1 VPRMTAAAPSA
12 RAQSR
17 GLRRAV
23 PRGLLEE
30 RWRSATRAMEEAGYD
45 ALLIAGRGMIMQYG
59 NVHYFGGYPLFLFH
73 GYAVLTPGEPAALV
87 LNRRDQE
94 LAANYG
100 VGDLVWR
107 AGGDEDITY
116 GLRPSAGLAQPL
128 SELLSHRGLAA
139 ARIGIVGV
147 GESMPVS
154 EYRALTALLP
164 DVDLDEADALTA
176 TIKAVKSEAEL
187 ALFRDAVE
195 LVDDA
200 FSLFPGL
207 VQAGADELEITAE
220 VERAVRAHG
229 VLHSI
234 TRVLPGLMNARP
246 PISRQLVPNELVTCY
261 VEFVAPNGFWAE
273 KGACFALGELPARW
287 QEVYDASELAF
298 EAAERLLTPG
308 TRVSDVAAAVW
319 DVAREAGCDIGMQI
333 GHGVGVD
340 HDLPLLDL
348 HSDLELAEG
357 MVIAVHPL
365 MQDGEYGAFTI
376 DQYTVTGSG
385 PLRHSRFPRRLYRV

>member
-1 VPRMTAAAPSA
+1 MAD
-12 RAQSR
+12 
-17 GLRRAV
+17 
-23 PRGLLEE
+23 
-30 RWRSATRAMEEAGYD
+30 AGYD

-73 GYAVLTPGEPAALV
+73 GYALLTPGEPAALV

-94 LAANYG
+94 LAASNG

-107 AGGDEDITY
+107 GGIEEDITY

-128 SELLSHRGLAA
+128 GELLSHRGLDSAK
-139 ARIGIVGV
+139 IGTVGL
-147 GESMPVS
+147 GESMPVN
-154 EYRALTALLP
+154 EYRALTAMLP
-164 DVDLDEADALTA
+164 NVDLDEADALTA
-176 TIKAVKSEAEL
+176 AIKAVKSEPEL
-187 ALFRDAVE
+187 ELYREAVA

-200 FSLFPGL
+200 FSLFPAL

-220 VERAVRAHG
+220 VEREVRAHG

-246 PISRQLVPNELVTCY
+246 PISRRLVPNELVTCY
-261 VEFVAPNGFWAE
+261 VEFVSPNGFWAE

-287 QEVYDASELAF
+287 QEVYDASDRAF

-319 DVAREAGCDIGMQI
+319 EVAREAGCEIGMQI

-357 MVIAVHPL
+357 MVVAVHPL

-376 DQYTVTGSG
+376 DQYTVAASG
-385 PLRHSRFPRRLYRV
+385 PVRHSRFPRRLYRV